1 MSYEAH
7 VTDTAYCYDGS
18 FAGFLCC
25 VFESYARKEIPA
37 EVCPPEEG
45 QLNFFGTRQI
55 FTDEQHARRVAAG
68 LDRLGREVKDRVT
81 TGFLCTDPGKDL
93 TLLRF
98 VRLCFA
104 QGPRAAQMLGDPDA
118 AAAFALERAVDN
130 EACRLIEFI
139 RFEERDGMLGAV
151 IHPKHRILP
160 LLRGHFCSR
169 LPDESFLIY
178 DAAHGTA
185 LLHRDGQVRYLAME
199 RYFQRD
205 RQRWTELTANARN
218 VLEAMFMVLAQVM
231 DKAEVSS
238 RMMDNLKKFYPAVH
252 DKLTR
257 EGMEKNRRSLR
268 GMLDQGIVDGL
279 FVDNINIDLAIS
291 VLYYTASALVARK
304 ELMLPA
310 GMTEREA
317 FVQIISN
324 FFRGISTA
332 KGLRMIDDNLKRYE
346 LTKYD
351 K

>member
-178 DAAHGTA
+178 DAAPRHGPCCTGRPGA
-185 LLHRDGQVRYLAME
+185 LSGDGALYSPAPTT
-199 RYFQRD
+199 
-205 RQRWTELTANARN
+205 TELDWQRMWKRFFKALTIEQRRDEKAPDEPCAQAVTGRICARCRQIYYRASPEGK
-218 VLEAMFMVLAQVM
+218 LSAKRTDEGQPSAA
-231 DKAEVSS
+231 ACSWAA
-238 RMMDNLKKFYPAVH
+238 PADLPLIRPSATFPKRGRH
-252 DKLTR
+252 HYETR
-257 EGMEKNRRSLR
+257 S
-268 GMLDQGIVDGL
+268 
-279 FVDNINIDLAIS
+279 
-291 VLYYTASALVARK
+291 
-304 ELMLPA
+304 PP
-310 GMTEREA
+310 
-317 FVQIISN
+317 
-324 FFRGISTA
+324 
-332 KGLRMIDDNLKRYE
+332 
-346 LTKYD
+346 
-351 K
+351 

>member
-1 MSYEAH
+1 MSYEAN

-130 EACRLIEFI
+130 EVCRLIEFI

-199 RYFQRD
+199 RYIPGTD
-205 RQRWTELTANARN
+205 ETELDWQRMWKRFFKALTIEQRRD
-218 VLEAMFMVLAQVM
+218 EKAQMSHVPKRFWQDM
-231 DKAEVSS
+231 CEMQA
-238 RMMDNLKKFYPAVH
+238 
-252 DKLTR
+252 
-257 EGMEKNRRSLR
+257 
-268 GMLDQGIVDGL
+268 
-279 FVDNINIDLAIS
+279 DL
-291 VLYYTASALVARK
+291 L
-304 ELMLPA
+304 
-310 GMTEREA
+310 
-317 FVQIISN
+317 
-324 FFRGISTA
+324 
-332 KGLRMIDDNLKRYE
+332 
-346 LTKYD
+346 
-351 K
+351 

>member
-169 LPDESFLIY
+169 LPDKSFLIY

-185 LLHRDGQVRYLAME
+185 LLHRDGQVRYLALE
-199 RYFQRD
+199 RQGPD
-205 RQRWTELTANARN
+205 EPCAQA
-218 VLEAMFMVLAQVM
+218 VLAGYVRDAAGFGFPRGGSCPQSGLRRGGLG
-231 DKAEVSS
+231 ATHSHTPGS
-238 RMMDNLKKFYPAVH
+238 RPG
-252 DKLTR
+252 TR
-257 EGMEKNRRSLR
+257 SASGADARCRHRSCGLCRPGRTPWRGCHRRR
-268 GMLDQGIVDGL
+268 
-279 FVDNINIDLAIS
+279 
-291 VLYYTASALVARK
+291 ASADA
-304 ELMLPA
+304 P
-310 GMTEREA
+310 G
-317 FVQIISN
+317 
-324 FFRGISTA
+324 
-332 KGLRMIDDNLKRYE
+332 
-346 LTKYD
+346 
-351 K
+351 